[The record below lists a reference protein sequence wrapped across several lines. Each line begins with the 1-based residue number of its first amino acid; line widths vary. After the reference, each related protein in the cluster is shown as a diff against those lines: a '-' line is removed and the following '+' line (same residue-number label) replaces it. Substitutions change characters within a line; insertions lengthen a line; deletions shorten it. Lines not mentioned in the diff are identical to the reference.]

1 MAVAAPVDT
10 LRGVQTPRISC
21 RPEFTSS
28 TGPEAVELAASAGLV
43 LDPWQAH
50 AVDVFLAEDAAGRWA
65 AFEAACIVPRQN
77 GKGALAEA
85 LILAD
90 LFLLDTPLVIYSAH
104 LFSTTAET
112 FMRLV
117 QLIDGVDH
125 LRRRVLRV
133 ARSTG
138 KEAIELR
145 SGARLR
151 FLARSKAS
159 GRGFTSGK
167 NYIDEAQSLSAT
179 SMAAVVPTLTTADNP
194 QLCYFGSA
202 PLPDSDYLRAIRRR
216 AVAPDPAE
224 RGRLAVVE
232 WSADPG
238 SELDDRRAWAQA
250 NPALG
255 YRVTEQYIADEFA
268 TFVDAPEH
276 FARERLGIVPES
288 ASSSAVDPLLWE
300 SAQDEAST
308 LPEQAGVSFAVDV
321 APGARSA
328 AVVVAGRRDD
338 QRVHVEV
345 VEHGPGT
352 DWCVAT
358 LRRLTDAWGGEVV
371 GDPAGPAGAV
381 LAQAAADG
389 VRVRHVSGRDLSAVA
404 GGFVAALSAG
414 EVAVRPHPRLSVAV
428 AAARPKVAGDGA
440 WTWTRRGTQ
449 ADISPVVGASLAWWA
464 AVSLPAVDL
473 LSSVW

>member
-1 MAVAAPVDT
+1 MALAAPVDV
-10 LRGVQTPRISC
+10 LRGVQTPRIEC
-21 RPEFTSS
+21 RPPWRSS
-28 TGPEAVELAASAGLV
+28 TGPEAVELAASAGLM

-50 AVDVFLAEDAAGRWA
+50 AVDVFLAEDEAGRWA

-117 QLIDGVDH
+117 ALIESADH
-125 LRRRVLRV
+125 LSRRVLRV

-159 GRGFTSGK
+159 GRGFSSGK
-167 NYIDEAQSLSAT
+167 NYIDEAQSLSAQ

-202 PLPDSDYLRAIRRR
+202 PLPDSDYLRAMRRR
-216 AVAPDPAE
+216 AVASPAD
-224 RGRLAVVE
+224 RGRLALLE

-238 SELDDRRAWAQA
+238 SALDDRAAWAQA

-255 YRVTEQYIADEFA
+255 YRVTEQYIADELA
-268 TFVDAPEH
+268 TFTDAPEH
-276 FARERLGIVPES
+276 FARERLGIVPEAQS
-288 ASSSAVDPLLWE
+288 ASPVDLTAWE
-300 SAQDEAST
+300 AAQDAAST
-308 LPEQAGVSFAVDV
+308 VPDQAPVSFAVDV
-321 APGARSA
+321 APGGRSA
-328 AVVVAGRRDD
+328 AVVVAGRRADS
-338 QRVHVEV
+338 RVHVEV
-345 VEHGPGT
+345 VEHGAGT
-352 DWCVAT
+352 DWCVST
-358 LRRLTDAWGGEVV
+358 LRRLTDTWGGEVV
-371 GDPAGPAGAV
+371 GDPGGPAGAV
-381 LAQAAADG
+381 LAQATAEG
-389 VRVRHVSGRDLSAVA
+389 VAVRQVSGRDLAAVA
-404 GGFVAALSAG
+404 AGFVAAVTAG
-414 EVAVRPHPRLSVAV
+414 DVAVRPHPRLTAAV
-428 AAARPKVAGDGA
+428 EAARPRVAGDGA
-440 WTWTRRGTQ
+440 WTWTRRGTA
-449 ADISPVVGASLAWWA
+449 ADISPVVAASLAWWA
-464 AVSLPAVDL
+464 ATTLPAVDL
-473 LSSVW
+473 LTSVW